1 MVVRM
6 CKVLAIPWS
15 WYVCFSADDWYF
27 PLLGLIKFKY
37 SETSNNTFGTFPS
50 VRLIDLIEG
59 VRLIEVGKNC
69 AMWLTINIQRLLRT
83 VIKFHVV
90 MEAKEAVLYFV
101 HDF

>member
-6 CKVLAIPWS
+6 RKVLAIPWS

-37 SETSNNTFGTFPS
+37 SETSINAFGAFPS
-50 VRLIDLIEG
+50 VRLRDLIEG

-69 AMWLTINIQRLLRT
+69 ATLVN
-83 VIKFHVV
+83 
-90 MEAKEAVLYFV
+90 
-101 HDF
+101 D

>member
-6 CKVLAIPWS
+6 RKVLAIPWS

-37 SETSNNTFGTFPS
+37 SETSINAFWALPS

-69 AMWLTINIQRLLRT
+69 AMLVN
-83 VIKFHVV
+83 
-90 MEAKEAVLYFV
+90 
-101 HDF
+101 D

>member
-1 MVVRM
+1 MRM
-6 CKVLAIPWS
+6 RKVLAIPWS

-37 SETSNNTFGTFPS
+37 SETSINTVGTLPS

-69 AMWLTINIQRLLRT
+69 PMLVN
-83 VIKFHVV
+83 
-90 MEAKEAVLYFV
+90 
-101 HDF
+101 D

>member
-1 MVVRM
+1 MRM
-6 CKVLAIPWS
+6 RKVLAIPWS

-37 SETSNNTFGTFPS
+37 SETSINAFGALLS

-69 AMWLTINIQRLLRT
+69 AMLVN
-83 VIKFHVV
+83 
-90 MEAKEAVLYFV
+90 
-101 HDF
+101 D